1 MLLFARSFYTLWE
14 YAGYD
19 RLPVL
24 YQVQKNIKKRIAS
37 NENAIV

>member
-1 MLLFARSFYTLWE
+1 MRVQTQLLHIISEFTGFL
-14 YAGYD
+14 
-19 RLPVL
+19 RLTG

>member
-19 RLPVL
+19 RLPG